1 MQKTSKKLELNLRNP
16 SRNSLRQDWH
26 QIMTLF
32 GLNHSV
38 IFGIKN
44 KYLIIR
50 NRPPPLH
57 ISSVVLSIWVI
68 IFSCSFSCFGFVI
81 LLCLHCT
88 WSLKAHI
95 KKKKKKAGGVGGGG
109 GITLIIWRF
118 ISIERVEVD
127 VLDHTYLSF
136 FLQKFIFAGH
146 HSMLSKKSEANLEII
161 NCDDTCQYQ
170 RM

>member
-109 GITLIIWRF
+109 RGWN
-118 ISIERVEVD
+118 
-127 VLDHTYLSF
+127 YLNNLALHIHRKSGSRCFRSYISF
-136 FLQKFIFAGH
+136 FLFAKVYICWAPFNALKEKWG
-146 HSMLSKKSEANLEII
+146 KSRN
-161 NCDDTCQYQ
+161 Y
-170 RM
+170 